1 MTNLNANKSTNKSAN
16 KSVVLVYSGG
26 LDTSICIPLMREEY
40 GYDHV
45 ITVTVDV
52 GQPAQDIREAAE
64 KAKAMGTEHYT
75 IDAKEEFA
83 AAYCYAAIR
92 ANGYYEGY
100 PISTSIARPLIAAK
114 AVEVARLKG
123 VTAFAHGCT
132 GKGNDQF
139 RIEFGIRAL
148 MPEAVIHA
156 PVRERNMTRS
166 WEIEYALSKGVPIKQ
181 SMDKIWSIDENL
193 WGRSIEGGRLE
204 EPNYAPPGE
213 IFQWTLDPVLAPD
226 RVTEVQIEFANGVP
240 VRIVTEAVNSSVQG
254 SVNSS
259 VQGSVNS
266 SVQGS
271 ANSSVHASSKELLR
285 EPLSPAQLIA
295 AANELAGANGIGRI
309 DIMEDRMM
317 GLKVRENYECPGAT
331 LLLAAHRALEAL
343 VLTRDELRFK
353 ASVDAEWSKL
363 AYEGLWFDPFKDAL
377 ESFIA
382 KTQERV
388 TGTVSLRLYK
398 GSFQVI
404 GRVSPWALYSE
415 EMASFDTTSF
425 DQSES
430 TGTVRNFGLQARMY
444 FHLKGNSRKLTSH
457 E

>member
-1 MTNLNANKSTNKSAN
+1 M

-26 LDTSICIPLMREEY
+26 LDTSVCIPLMREEY

-52 GQPAQDIREAAE
+52 GQPIQDIEEAAE

-75 IDAKEEFA
+75 VDAKEEFA
-83 AAYCYAAIR
+83 AAYCFPSIR

-114 AVEVARLKG
+114 AVEVARQKG
-123 VTAFAHGCT
+123 VKDFAHGCT

-148 MPEAVIHA
+148 MPDAVIHA

-166 WEIEYALSKGVPIKQ
+166 WEIEYALMKGVPIKQ
-181 SMDKIWSIDENL
+181 SVDKIWSIDENL

-204 EPNYAPPGE
+204 EPNYAPPSE
-213 IFQWTLDPVLAPD
+213 IFQWTQDPLLAPD
-226 RVTEVQIEFANGVP
+226 RVTEIQIEFANGVP
-240 VRIVTEAVNSSVQG
+240 IRIGGESM
-254 SVNSS
+254 
-259 VQGSVNS
+259 
-266 SVQGS
+266 
-271 ANSSVHASSKELLR
+271 
-285 EPLSPAQLIA
+285 SPAKLIA
-295 AANELAGANGIGRI
+295 AANQLAGTNGIGRI

-377 ESFIA
+377 ESFIG

-388 TGTVSLRLYK
+388 SGSVSLRLYK

-425 DQSES
+425 DQRES
-430 TGTVRNFGLQARMY
+430 TGTVKNFGLQSRMY
-444 FHLKGNSRKLTSH
+444 FHLKEKLGTSS
-457 E
+457 